1 MNMEQKTQQLLPVP
15 NTISLF
21 WKKGQ
26 VILESDTPGRKFC
39 LVIITGYT
47 YGQAFFFLARYLAQF
62 SYQELNLGHGNE
74 SPES

>member
-1 MNMEQKTQQLLPVP
+1 MEQKKQELLPVP
-15 NTISLF
+15 NTISFF

-26 VILESDTPGRKFC
+26 AISESDTPGRKFC
-39 LVIITGYT
+39 LVTRTGYT
-47 YGQAFFFLARYLAQF
+47 YGQAFFFFLARYLAQF